1 MKESEN
7 EKVKY
12 EKVEYPGEEEKTKR
26 RRWTRR
32 RIVYHQVSVRPV
44 VDGVFFCFNK

>member
-12 EKVEYPGEEEKTKR
+12 EKVEYPGEEEEKTKR
-26 RRWTRR
+26 RTRR